1 MDLPGPLLSGDPLV
15 ATGTL
20 YVVATPLGHLED
32 LTRRAADILT
42 QVPVVA
48 AEDTRRTRPLLSLL
62 GARPVLVSYH
72 AHSGEAREEAI
83 MDHLAAGRDVA
94 LVTDAGTPGLSDP
107 GARLVSRVREWG
119 APIVPIP
126 GPSAVTTALSAAGFP
141 ADHFLFAGFL
151 PRRGADRRAMLQR
164 LATEP
169 WTAVLFEAANRLVA
183 LLDEL
188 AALGPADRHAVVGR
202 EMTKVHEEFR
212 EGTLT
217 ELARYYR
224 ETPPRGEVTLVLEGV
239 EPIPDVVNPEDLQRR
254 ISSLLAEGLA
264 AGVVAR
270 RVAAETGVPRNEVY
284 RLILEL

>member
-1 MDLPGPLLSGDPLV
+1 M

-20 YVVATPLGHLED
+20 YVVATPLGHLGD

-48 AEDTRRTRPLLSLL
+48 AEDTRRTRPLLSTL

-72 AHSGEAREEAI
+72 AHSGEARAEAI
-83 MDHLAAGRDVA
+83 VDHLAAGRDVA

-107 GARLVSRVREWG
+107 GANLVDRVREWG
-119 APIVPIP
+119 APVVPIP
-126 GPSAVTTALSAAGFP
+126 GPSAVTTALSVAGFP
-141 ADHFLFAGFL
+141 ADRFLFAGFL
-151 PRRGADRRAMLQR
+151 PRRGGERRAMLQR

-169 WTAVLFEAANRLVA
+169 WTAVLFEAANRLVT
-183 LLDEL
+183 LLEEL
-188 AALGPADRHAVVGR
+188 ASLGPAERQAVVCR

-212 EGTLT
+212 GGTLA
-217 ELARYYR
+217 ELARHYR
-224 ETPPRGEVTLVLEGV
+224 QTPPRGEVTVVLQGV
-239 EPIPDVVNPEDLQRR
+239 EPVPDEVDVGDVRRR
-254 ISSLLAEGLA
+254 ISALMAEGHA

-284 RLILEL
+284 RLILDLS